1 MEEQILSDTGNES
14 TRGPYQRGA
23 FLRLRVQLAQFSLL
37 SQIGLALIVTGV
49 AIDLLAVAIGVG
61 HPSHHAGSGHIGHL
75 VAMAGMATTLAG
87 VVIDGAR
94 RQVRRPGADTQSKEI
109 SDAIR

>member
-1 MEEQILSDTGNES
+1 VNETS
-14 TRGPYQRGA
+14 TAHEGHRPMRGSRGRGA
-23 FLRLRVQLAQFSLL
+23 FRRLRVQLARLPLL
-37 SQIGLALIVTGV
+37 ARAGLAVLIAGV
-49 AIDLLAVAIGVG
+49 LIDLLAPVLGG
-61 HPSHHAGSGHIGHL
+61 FRPSHHGTGHVGHL

-94 RQVRRPGADTQSKEI
+94 RQVRPRVADTQSKEI